1 LYISSYYLLY
11 LVSLFFINTAIQ
23 NKTEYK
29 GYFWRYKKTTNKNH
43 RKSEWTDIK
52 IKEVALLCSYK
63 AEFKTKYQQAYS
75 KAKELGIFTEVTKHM
90 KRPKAKNQYT
100 NKINYDNIYN

>member
-1 LYISSYYLLY
+1 M
-11 LVSLFFINTAIQ
+11 
-23 NKTEYK
+23 
-29 GYFWRYKKTTNKNH
+29 
-43 RKSEWTDIK
+43 
-52 IKEVALLCSYK
+52 ALLCSYK